1 MHYTGASLIT
11 AVAAAS
17 RNPSHL
23 MGISDDWGAVEV
35 GREANLTVLSP
46 SAEVIETFLKG
57 CPANALDK
65 VLN

>member
-1 MHYTGASLIT
+1 
-11 AVAAAS
+11 
-17 RNPSHL
+17 
-23 MGISDDWGAVEV
+23 MGISDDWGALEV